1 MSVTILLDAQVKPE
15 AVDEM
20 ISFLKEIL
28 PDTRVYE
35 GCQGIEVQQ
44 NQEDSSNLVMIEK
57 WESRQLYEKYL
68 GWRTETGVM
77 DKIGSMLSQPPSI
90 RYFDQIDA

>member
-1 MSVTILLDAQVKPE
+1 MSATILLELQVKPK

-44 NQEDSSNLVMIEK
+44 NQEDSSNLVMVEK
-57 WESRQLYEKYL
+57 WDSRQQYEKYL
-68 GWRTETGVM
+68 GWRTETGVI
-77 DKIGSMLSQPPSI
+77 DKLGSMLSQPPSI
-90 RYFDQIDA
+90 RYYDLVEA